1 MIHPTAIIDK
11 SAKID
16 KNVSIGAHVVI
27 SGNVT
32 IKSGARIDHHSF
44 IDCITEIGHDVHIH
58 PFASVGSIPQDLKFT
73 EGEKSYCF
81 VGDRTVIR
89 EFTAINSGA
98 GIDTPT
104 KIGSDCLLMAYA
116 HLGHNASIG
125 DGVIIANAGTIA
137 GHVEIDNNV
146 IIGGLTGIHQ
156 FVHIGELAI
165 VGGCSKVVK
174 DIPPYM
180 LVDGNPSR
188 VRSINTI
195 GLQRKEYPKEIIVK
209 LKDAFKILYK
219 KGLTVSKA
227 KSILQ
232 KKLGDTEEVR
242 KIINFIDNSERGL
255 TGGKR

>member
-1 MIHPTAIIDK
+1 MIHSTAIIEK

-16 KNVSIGAHVVI
+16 KDVQIGAHVVI

-32 IKSGARIDHHSF
+32 IKSGAIIDHHAF

-58 PFASVGSIPQDLKFT
+58 PFASVGSIPQDLKFKK
-73 EGEKSYCF
+73 GEPSYCF

-89 EFTAINSGA
+89 EFTAINSGT
-98 GIDTPT
+98 GVDTPT
-104 KIGSDCLLMAYA
+104 RIGSDCLLMAYA

-125 DGVIIANAGTIA
+125 NGVIIANAGTIA
-137 GHVEIDNNV
+137 GHVEIADNV

-156 FVHIGELAI
+156 FVHIGELVI

-195 GLQRKEYPKEIIVK
+195 GLQRKGYSKEVLSK

-219 KGLTVSKA
+219 KGMTFSKA
-227 KSILQ
+227 QSTLQ
-232 KKLGDTEEVR
+232 KKLGDTLEVQ
-242 KIINFIDNSERGL
+242 KIISFIDNSERGL